1 MHKILT
7 ITLSPALDK
16 STHVSRV
23 LPEKKLR
30 CEAPRYEPGGGGINV
45 SRAVRKLGGQST
57 AWLLSG
63 GPAGER
69 LCELLEEEGVEY
81 WAGQTRSWT
90 RENLMVVEDST
101 GDQFRFG
108 MPGPALEEHEWRQVL
123 EKLEALPE
131 LPEYVVASGSL
142 PQGVPD
148 DFYYQLAVIAHKRGF
163 KLVVDTS
170 GDALI
175 KAAGE
180 GLYLIKPNLGELAK
194 LAGKE
199 HISALEQEE
208 LAMKVLNEGK
218 CKVLVVSLGP
228 RGAMLASKETGIH
241 YVVPPTVKQQSAV
254 GAGDSM
260 VAGMVMS
267 LLKGCPLEEVVRYGV
282 AAGTAA
288 TMTPG
293 SELCR
298 KEDTEMIY
306 DWLLEHQHA

>member
-81 WAGQTRSWT
+81 WAGETRSWT
-90 RENLMVVEDST
+90 RENLMVMEDST

-108 MPGPALEEHEWRQVL
+108 MPGPALEEQEWRQIL
-123 EKLEALPE
+123 EKLEALQE

-180 GLYLIKPNLGELAK
+180 GLYLIWRSWLAK
-194 LAGKE
+194 NTFRLW
-199 HISALEQEE
+199 SRRSWQ
-208 LAMKVLNEGK
+208 
-218 CKVLVVSLGP
+218 
-228 RGAMLASKETGIH
+228 
-241 YVVPPTVKQQSAV
+241 
-254 GAGDSM
+254 
-260 VAGMVMS
+260 
-267 LLKGCPLEEVVRYGV
+267 
-282 AAGTAA
+282 
-288 TMTPG
+288 
-293 SELCR
+293 
-298 KEDTEMIY
+298 
-306 DWLLEHQHA
+306 

>member
-7 ITLSPALDK
+7 ITLNPALDK
-16 STHVSRV
+16 STHINRV

-30 CEAPRYEPGGGGINV
+30 CAEPVYEPGGGGINV
-45 SRAVRKLGGQST
+45 SRAVKKLGGESC
-57 AWLLSG
+57 AWLLAG

-69 LCELLEEEGVEY
+69 LCELLRKEGVEY
-81 WAGQTRSWT
+81 WAGQTKSWT
-90 RENLMVVEDST
+90 RENLMVKEDST

-108 MPGPALEEHEWRQVL
+108 MPGQQTEEQEWKQVI
-123 EKLEALPE
+123 EKLEQLKE

-142 PQGVPD
+142 PPGVPD
-148 DFYYQLAVIAHKRGF
+148 DFYLQLAVIAHKRGF
-163 KLVVDTS
+163 RLIVDTS
-170 GDALI
+170 GEALI

-199 HISALEQEE
+199 HISALEQEKI
-208 LAMKVLNEGK
+208 AMQVLDEGK

-228 RGAMLASKETGIH
+228 RGAMLASKETGIL
-241 YVVPPTVKQQSAV
+241 YVAPPTVKQESAV

-267 LLKGCPLEEVVRYGV
+267 LLKGWPLEDVIRYGV

-298 KEDTEMIY
+298 KEDTEEIY
-306 DWLLEHQHA
+306 KWLQEHK

>member
-1 MHKILT
+1 MHRIIT
-7 ITLSPALDK
+7 ITINPALDK
-16 STHVSRV
+16 STHVKRV

-30 CEAPRYEPGGGGINV
+30 CEEPVYEPGGGGINV
-45 SRAVRKLGGQST
+45 SRAIRKLGGDSS
-57 AWLLSG
+57 AWLLAG
-63 GPAGER
+63 GPAGEK
-69 LCELLEEEGVEY
+69 LCDLLKEEGVDY
-81 WAGQTRSWT
+81 WLGQTKSWT
-90 RENLMVVEDST
+90 RENLMVMEDST

-108 MPGPALEEHEWRQVL
+108 MPGPHIEEGEWKQVL
-123 EKLEALPE
+123 EKLESLE
-131 LPEYVVASGSL
+131 QVPEYVVASGSL
-142 PQGVPD
+142 APGVPD
-148 DFYYQLAVIAHKRGF
+148 DFYYQMAVIAHKRNF
-163 KLVVDTS
+163 KLIVDTS
-170 GDALI
+170 GEALV

-199 HISALEQEE
+199 HISAMEQEE
-208 LAMKVLNEGK
+208 FAMQVLNEGK

-228 RGAMLASKETGIH
+228 RGAMLASKESGIH

-260 VAGMVMS
+260 VAGIVLS

-298 KEDTEMIY
+298 KEDTEEIY
-306 DWLLEHQHA
+306 QWLSDHK